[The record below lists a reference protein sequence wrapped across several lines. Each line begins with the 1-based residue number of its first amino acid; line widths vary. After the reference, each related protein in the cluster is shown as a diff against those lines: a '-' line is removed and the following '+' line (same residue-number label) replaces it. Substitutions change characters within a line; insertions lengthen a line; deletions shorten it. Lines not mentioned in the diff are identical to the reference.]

1 MVDPWVH
8 EIARQRHQDL
18 LARAERYRLGR
29 IARYGNTDRQTA
41 SSWLNARVA
50 FGMARLRQA
59 FRAPIATEP
68 KSERGRNSEIGDG
81 NQHLARAAAPPE
93 AAR

>member
-29 IARYGNTDRQTA
+29 IARYGNTHRQTA
-41 SSWLNARVA
+41 SSLLDARVA

-59 FRAPIATEP
+59 FRALITTEP

-81 NQHLARAAAPPE
+81 KQHHADVVAPPGT
-93 AAR
+93 AR